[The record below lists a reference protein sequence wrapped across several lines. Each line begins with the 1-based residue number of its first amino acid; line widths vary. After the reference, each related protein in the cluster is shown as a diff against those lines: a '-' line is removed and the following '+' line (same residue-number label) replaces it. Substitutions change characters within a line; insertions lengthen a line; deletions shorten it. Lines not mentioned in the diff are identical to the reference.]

1 MRRISTSIADTVARS
16 DVRSDEQSDAELDA
30 VTDAVLLSSRA
41 LVAVAS
47 RSIAAVDDDVT
58 LPQFRALVVLE
69 GEADGL
75 KVGALANELRIQPST
90 ATRLCDR
97 LVGKGFVERRLDPNN
112 RREVTIVLT
121 DAGRSLVGHVTERRR
136 AEIASIMSKVSS
148 AQQAAIVEA
157 LTAFRVAAGEDEL
170 VPTVPW

>member
-1 MRRISTSIADTVARS
+1 MTRIASEVS
-16 DVRSDEQSDAELDA
+16 ELDA

-58 LPQFRALVVLE
+58 LPQFRALVVLDRE
-69 GEADGL
+69 LGL
-75 KVGALANELRIQPST
+75 NVSSLASELRIQPST

-97 LVGKGFVERRLDPNN
+97 LVRKGLADRRTDPSN
-112 RREVTIVLT
+112 RREVTMELT
-121 DAGRSLVGHVTERRR
+121 SAGRALVREVTERRR
-136 AEIASIMSKVSS
+136 AEIASIMAKVPV
-148 AQQAAIVEA
+148 AQRLAIVDA

-170 VPTVPW
+170 LPTVPW